1 MSTIYFILLK
11 CMNIKNVDCDH
22 VASHLGRYTVYS
34 HLKICF
40 EMEINY
46 LAMVIAIKIVK
57 KH

>member
-1 MSTIYFILLK
+1 
-11 CMNIKNVDCDH
+11 MNIKNVDCDH